1 MCSLPRHS
9 IAASRAAM
17 TPAALPR
24 SAPVGR
30 RPSKG
35 SAVAPPE
42 SGGMCSPASSAVR
55 LSPGR
60 GDAAPAPSSPKSSA
74 RPPRARR
81 ARSARSMSASA

>member
-1 MCSLPRHS
+1 
-9 IAASRAAM
+9 M

-35 SAVAPPE
+35 SSRASLVP
-42 SGGMCSPASSAVR
+42 GGVCSSAASAVR
-55 LSPGR
+55 LSPDR
-60 GDAAPAPSSPKSSA
+60 GDATPAPSPPESSV
-74 RPPRARR
+74 RPPRASR